1 MNIIDRIAEARIQ
14 EAAERGEFDDLPGR
28 GKPQQLDDDSLVPPE
43 LRAGYRMLKNA
54 GFLPPELELRKEIR
68 AVEELIAA
76 STDPDS
82 RRRGRLRLDLLRAQ
96 LDQRGHSSPL
106 WSNPAY
112 LQRLVD
118 RLDRD

>member
-1 MNIIDRIAEARIQ
+1 MNIIDRIAEGRIQ
-14 EAAERGEFDDLPGR
+14 EAAERGEFDDLPGQ

-68 AVEELIAA
+68 AVEELIAG

-96 LDQRGHSSPL
+96 LDQHGHSSPL
-106 WSNPAY
+106 WSDPAY

-118 RLDRD
+118 RLERD